1 MDNFLSPNCGS
12 YSTSSAT
19 TTNLCFVEKS
29 GVQVIKVTRGD
40 AAGLSTKN
48 TIAIAL
54 SDGVFG
60 FWGGGI
66 KLNIAPVFINVYN
79 NRSFS
84 VQRA

>member
-12 YSTSSAT
+12 YSTSPAT

-54 SDGVFG
+54 AMVFLG
-60 FWGGGI
+60 FGEE
-66 KLNIAPVFINVYN
+66 V
-79 NRSFS
+79 
-84 VQRA
+84 